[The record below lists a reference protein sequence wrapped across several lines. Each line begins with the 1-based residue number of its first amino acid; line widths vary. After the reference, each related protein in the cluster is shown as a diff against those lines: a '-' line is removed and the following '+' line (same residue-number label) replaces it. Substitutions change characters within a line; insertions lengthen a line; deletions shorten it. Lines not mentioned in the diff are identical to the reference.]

1 MGVPWS
7 LAGWLISENPIEMN
21 DNWGYLHFRKPPYIY
36 IYYRYIIHMY
46 ICMYIYIYRVGI
58 KAKSQLFACNMNM
71 LVVFQPLVFQ
81 GVTDQRHAFPCL
93 WIN

>member
-1 MGVPWS
+1 
-7 LAGWLISENPIEMN
+7 
-21 DNWGYLHFRKPPYIY
+21 
-36 IYYRYIIHMY
+36 MY
-46 ICMYIYIYRVGI
+46 VCVYIYIYRVGI